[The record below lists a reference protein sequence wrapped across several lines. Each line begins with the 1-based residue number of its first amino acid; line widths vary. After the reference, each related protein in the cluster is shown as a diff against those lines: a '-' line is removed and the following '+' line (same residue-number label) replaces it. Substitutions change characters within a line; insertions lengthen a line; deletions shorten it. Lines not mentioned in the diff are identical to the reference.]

1 MLTFTATFAQILVA
15 KRTERTS
22 CPPKAERSTII
33 NQKLITTT
41 HTYFKLQT
49 KQQNYELHY
58 RSSCTSDIR

>member
-1 MLTFTATFAQILVA
+1 MLTFTATFAHKIAA

-22 CPPKAERSTII
+22 CPPKVERSNII

-49 KQQNYELHY
+49 KQQTL
-58 RSSCTSDIR
+58 